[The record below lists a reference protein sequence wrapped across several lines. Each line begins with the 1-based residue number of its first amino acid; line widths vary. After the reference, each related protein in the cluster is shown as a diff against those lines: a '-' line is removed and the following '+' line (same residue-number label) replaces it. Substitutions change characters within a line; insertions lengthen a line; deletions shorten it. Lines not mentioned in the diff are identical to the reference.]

1 MAGDMFSHSYFSSKC
16 ELEKKTFGKRLVLEE
31 KNSQ

>member
-16 ELEKKTFGKRLVLEE
+16 ELEKKTFDKYILEE